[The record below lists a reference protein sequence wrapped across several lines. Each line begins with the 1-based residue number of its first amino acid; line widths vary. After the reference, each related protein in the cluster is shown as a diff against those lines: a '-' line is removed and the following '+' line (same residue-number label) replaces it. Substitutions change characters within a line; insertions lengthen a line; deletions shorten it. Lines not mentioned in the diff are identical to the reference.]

1 MVHRLFLAAIVAVVL
16 LPSVAPAQSA
26 AVDTQI
32 GVEAKRRRVIVRPEP
47 PVAAAV
53 RDAERAA
60 ADTSGAEMARE
71 VNDPVR
77 RQPQLDYDVA
87 NAIQAR
93 TLQRGAVAP
102 PRAPN
107 R

>member
-1 MVHRLFLAAIVAVVL
+1 MVHRLFLAAIVAVLL

-26 AVDTQI
+26 AVDTELGAQ
-32 GVEAKRRRVIVRPEP
+32 AKRRRVVVRPEP

-53 RDAERAA
+53 RDADQVSAETSAA
-60 ADTSGAEMARE
+60 ELTRDA
-71 VNDPVR
+71 NDPVR
-77 RQPQLDYDVA
+77 RHPQLDYDVT

-93 TLQRGAVAP
+93 NVPRSA
-102 PRAPN
+102 PRAPG

>member
-1 MVHRLFLAAIVAVVL
+1 MVHRLFLAAIVAVLL

-26 AVDTQI
+26 AVDTQLQQ
-32 GVEAKRRRVIVRPEP
+32 EARRKRLVVRPEA

-53 RDAERAA
+53 RDADRAA
-60 ADTSGAEMARE
+60 SDTAAAELTRDA
-71 VNDPVR
+71 NDPVR

-93 TLQRGAVAP
+93 NIPRSPAPRRGQ
-102 PRAPN
+102 
-107 R
+107 

>member
-1 MVHRLFLAAIVAVVL
+1 MVYRLFLAAIVAVVL

-26 AVDTQI
+26 AVDSQI
-32 GVEAKRRRVIVRPEP
+32 GIEAKRRHIIVRPEP

-53 RDAERAA
+53 RDAEQAA
-60 ADTSGAEMARE
+60 ANTRDAELVRE
-71 VNDPVR
+71 ANDPVR
-77 RQPQLDYDVA
+77 RPPQLDYDVA

-93 TLQRGAVAP
+93 TLQRSLL
-102 PRAPN
+102 PRGPS